1 MFETLKEEMRNSL
14 KEMEKTTNRKLEDI
28 SKSIKENQEKAI
40 KHMIETIQDS
50 KTEIETISKHNLRE
64 L

>member
-1 MFETLKEEMRNSL
+1 MFEILKEEKGNFL
-14 KEMEKTTNRKLEDI
+14 TEMEEKTNKKLEDI
-28 SKSIKENQEKAI
+28 SKSLKENQEKSI

-50 KTEIETISKHNLRE
+50 KTEIETISKHKLRE